1 IEGSAPGSAEVAI
14 LPEPA
19 RTADNLTATVTREA
33 EDPDGGDG
41 ASAFTSL
48 GRPLFNYQY
57 ANRQER
63 GEHTVTK
70 VGKFTYDKKQKRWE
84 LPINTRSEDWF
95 RGENLVEKAKLV
107 IYWNAGSRAFAME

>member
-1 IEGSAPGSAEVAI
+1 M
-14 LPEPA
+14 
-19 RTADNLTATVTREA
+19 TEA